1 MKDQTLRIGVA
12 LVVLQKL
19 REAIEQQGLANRI
32 GVLVPNLTSLQD
44 VLILPQKYFLQ
55 QLAAN
60 PQLRPDDEQLQELE
74 KMWATNEV
82 ELPGIEPPTLRP
94 LSDG

>member
-1 MKDQTLRIGVA
+1 VKDQTLRIGVA

-19 REAIEQQGLANRI
+19 RETIEAQGLGHRI
-32 GVLVPNLTSLQD
+32 GIGVPNLTSLQD
-44 VLILPQKYFLQ
+44 VLILPEKYFLQ

-74 KMWATNEV
+74 RMWASHEV
-82 ELPGIEPPTLRP
+82 EAPGIEPPTLRP
-94 LSDG
+94 LCDD

>member
-1 MKDQTLRIGVA
+1 MKEQTLRIGVA

-19 REAIEQQGLANRI
+19 REAIEAAGLGNQV
-32 GVLVPNLTSLQD
+32 GVMTPNLTSVSD
-44 VLILPQKYFLQ
+44 VLILPEKYFLQ

-74 KMWATNEV
+74 TMWSSE
-82 ELPGIEPPTLRP
+82 
-94 LSDG
+94 